1 MLFNAEGFIYEV
13 ILKIKWLKGINLTER
28 ISCQTIKIL
37 PMQFDDKETTRRIV
51 MHHARLVICQH
62 TEEILKLAY
71 K

>member
-51 MHHARLVICQH
+51 MHHARLVIFQH
-62 TEEILKLAY
+62 KEEILKLAY